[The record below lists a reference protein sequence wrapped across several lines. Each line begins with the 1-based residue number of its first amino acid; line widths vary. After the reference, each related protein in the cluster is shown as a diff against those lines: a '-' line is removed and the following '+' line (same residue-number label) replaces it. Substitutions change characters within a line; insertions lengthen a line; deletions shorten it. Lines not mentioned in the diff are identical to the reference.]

1 MPESETF
8 NIRVFTN
15 KGVNKDFSCLATQ
28 TVLDA
33 AKQRHCFIPSA
44 CTNGVCEVCYGD
56 LHSGTIILNN
66 GEVISAPPIRQNVL
80 YCIATPLTDLTI
92 GIKAFRGPGEFKL
105 QTLACQIEQV
115 SQLNDD
121 IYKVELLTPAGKQ
134 PEFHAGQYLE
144 LLPEDGNSYPFT
156 IACAPQG
163 RLIELHIQ
171 VHQEN
176 QGAQYILSQLQNQK
190 TMRVKLPMGNC
201 YLPIERHTLQNDV
214 LLIAAGTGF
223 AQMKSLIEALKQETE
238 RPNLHLF
245 WVGKQPSDLYANE
258 LAQSWHDEGLINYY
272 PIVRD
277 TQQGWDGYS
286 GLIEDLILEQFDN
299 LKSCSAFF
307 CGSPNFVYGILDA
320 LAQDGLPQEQCYSDV
335 FDYAPR
341 S

>member
-1 MPESETF
+1 MSNAVNYQIT
-8 NIRVFTN
+8 TN
-15 KGVNKDFSCLATQ
+15 TGKGFSCRENQ
-28 TVLDA
+28 TLLEA
-33 AKQRHCFIPSA
+33 ALEQHCFIPNA

-56 LHSGTIILNN
+56 LIEGKIRLKN
-66 GEVISAPPIRQNVL
+66 GQSISAPPTQKNVL
-80 YCIATPLTDLTI
+80 YCIATPLSDLTI
-92 GIKAFRGPGEFKL
+92 GIKAFRGAGEFKL
-105 QTLACQIEQV
+105 QTLACQIEHV
-115 SQLNDD
+115 TPLNEDVF
-121 IYKVELLTPAGKQ
+121 KVELLTPAGKQ

-163 RLIELHIQ
+163 RKVELHIQ
-171 VHQEN
+171 VHEEN
-176 QGAQYILSQLQNQK
+176 QSAQYILSELQSQK

-201 YLPIERHTLQNDV
+201 YLPIERHTLKKDV

-223 AQMKSLIEALKQETE
+223 AQMKSLIEALEQEQD

-245 WVGKQPSDLYANE
+245 WVGKTPSDLYAND
-258 LAQSWHDEGLINYY
+258 LASQWQEQGLINYD

-277 TQQGWDGYS
+277 TNQGWDGYS
-286 GLIEDLILEQFDN
+286 GLIEDLILERFNN
-299 LKSCSAFF
+299 LNECSAFF

-320 LAQDGLPQEQCYSDV
+320 LTGDGLNQDDCYSDV